1 MPSQRAIQALL
12 DLQREKLQNS
22 EEPFALASAYNLN
35 EPNESQRFQ
44 LQRQQPEQTDRDSNV
59 SLLQAVGAGLYEFG
73 ESASFGA
80 VGFAEIGAERALG
93 REIEFQEYFRQAQEE
108 SSLAKVLGGV
118 GTGAGYLLGA
128 PMKLTARV
136 LQKPATSIVSK
147 LVGKQTI
154 GKASKEFS
162 EEALKAGIEK
172 GVVNKYTN
180 VLKGKTAWASTKG
193 KDANK
198 KFAEQFNNEINK
210 RTARASARKE
220 LTDKQIEVVQNMKDR
235 IINNGIPLQNLSQYA
250 RTTYGN
256 SKFGRFATEA
266 LHDAFVFSV
275 ADAVMDVS
283 FQGQQLVKD
292 ENAKFNLGQTGYAV
306 ATGFLAGT
314 AINAATAPF
323 GPLGKMFQSRKD
335 FASGLRAYL
344 GTNTYKGKDLE

>member
-73 ESASFGA
+73 ETASFGA

-93 REIEFQEYFRQAQEE
+93 REIEFQEYFRKAQEE

-118 GTGAGYLLGA
+118 GTGAGYLMGA
-128 PMKLTARV
+128 PLKLTARV

-180 VLKGKTAWASTKG
+180 VLKGKTAWVSTKG

-198 KFAEQFNNEINK
+198 MFSPKNTITKREIIFKQTSLPASNKCFPKFIQKSEM
-210 RTARASARKE
+210 S
-220 LTDKQIEVVQNMKDR
+220 
-235 IINNGIPLQNLSQYA
+235 
-250 RTTYGN
+250 
-256 SKFGRFATEA
+256 
-266 LHDAFVFSV
+266 
-275 ADAVMDVS
+275 
-283 FQGQQLVKD
+283 
-292 ENAKFNLGQTGYAV
+292 
-306 ATGFLAGT
+306 
-314 AINAATAPF
+314 
-323 GPLGKMFQSRKD
+323 
-335 FASGLRAYL
+335 
-344 GTNTYKGKDLE
+344 